1 MSNPTRDQTL
11 LIQKSSLA
19 LGGLRLDLTL
29 NRPGK
34 RNVLAVANW
43 HALRTAFEV
52 AALDP
57 GLRLV
62 VLRGAGGHFCAGA
75 DIAEF
80 DQTRNSREQVTVYHE
95 EVIAPCLQAIL
106 ACPVPV
112 LAAIEGNCIGGGLEV
127 ALCCD
132 LRLAHA
138 DATLGVPI
146 NKLGFPLA
154 PRELELLLGLVS
166 PTVAAEL
173 LLEGRLLTAAEAA
186 RRGLIT
192 RSVPSEQFADEV
204 AAAASRVAAGGPQAA
219 RATKALM
226 RRLGQPARPLTA
238 AEIADGYTFADWP
251 DYQEGY
257 RAFCEKRPAR
267 FQG

>member
-1 MSNPTRDQTL
+1 MTDQTV
-11 LIQKSSLA
+11 LIQKSSA
-19 LGGLRLDLTL
+19 QRLDITL
-29 NRPGK
+29 NRPDK
-34 RNVLAVANW
+34 RNVLAVATW
-43 HALRTAFEV
+43 HALRNAFE
-52 AALDP
+52 AAASDP
-57 GLRLV
+57 DLRLV

-80 DQTRNSREQVTVYHE
+80 KQTRATRAQVSAYHE
-95 EVIAPCLQAIL
+95 SVIAPCLGAIRN
-106 ACPVPV
+106 CPMPV
-112 LAAIEGNCIGGGLEV
+112 LAAIEGNCIGGGLEA

-154 PRELELLLGLVS
+154 PRELEMLLGLVS

-192 RSVPSEQFADEV
+192 RSVSAEAFEAEV
-204 AAAASRVAAGGPQAA
+204 EAAAARVMAGGPQAA

-226 RRLGQPARPLTA
+226 RRLGDPARPLSA
-238 AEIADGYTFADWP
+238 AEVDAGYAFADWP

-257 RAFCEKRPAR
+257 QAFLSKRRPAFTGR
-267 FQG
+267 YP